1 MKAYVIRSADKLKE
15 VVPLMKWQKDRDKVA
30 AFARVWS
37 ATERKEPEKAKKLSA
52 RIEIGRSAQVFKL
65 IGAEVSLL
73 GTMNL
78 SMARA
83 FVADMEAVK

>member
-1 MKAYVIRSADKLKE
+1 MKAYAITNAERLKE
-15 VVPLMKWQKDRDKVA
+15 VVSLMKWQKEKDKVA

-37 ATERKEPEKAKKLSA
+37 ATERKEPDKAKKLSA
-52 RIEIGRSAQVFKL
+52 RIEIGRNAQVFKV
-65 IGAEVSLL
+65 IGTEVSLL